1 MNEICELGIIH
12 THTVVLHDVVVR
24 VVHVE
29 VGPETRSHYGAGYDG
44 EDSADL
50 VVDR

>member
-1 MNEICELGIIH
+1 MKFVNLGSF
-12 THTVVLHDVVVR
+12 TPHTVVLDDVVVR
-24 VVHVE
+24 VVDVE
-29 VGPETRSHYGAGYDG
+29 VGPETCSHYGAGYDG

>member
-1 MNEICELGIIH
+1 MKFVNWRSF
-12 THTVVLHDVVVR
+12 TPHTVVLHDVVVR